1 MNDFKKSYSFIL
13 IITLLFTA
21 QSINI
26 IKTYDTVTFLKQ
38 SVDISHYITYTSWNR
53 NPETDLPRCY
63 SGINFTVLNRDVEAT
78 NAHLTV
84 ILDKSSVI
92 VDKERLE
99 HGLNTITGCHI
110 IDEYE
115 DFDIYHSLT
124 YYITAKTETTFIYG
138 HSESTWKTIFPR
150 WLDSKVASLYITPS
164 NPEVKELENS
174 IAKPLGWLSLC
185 NWVAN
190 NLKYENDYDVHGV
203 SEYWQLPT
211 ETIGLR
217 TGDCEDY
224 AILLCSLY
232 RVSMYNEND
241 VFVVLGYTA
250 DSGHAWVKIN
260 LGFPLGWVSI
270 EPQKGG
276 ILAIIWG
283 IIDLSTY
290 STAYEFNDVYFK
302 VLK

>member
-13 IITLLFTA
+13 IITLLFTV
-21 QSINI
+21 QSVNI
-26 IKTYDTVTFLKQ
+26 IKTFNTVTFLEY
-38 SVDISHYITYTSWNR
+38 SIDISHYITYTSWGR

-63 SGINFTVLNRDVEAT
+63 SGINFTVFNRGLEAT

-84 ILDKSSVI
+84 IVDESSVI
-92 VDKERLE
+92 VDKERLKY
-99 HGLNTITGCHI
+99 GLNAITGCYI

-115 DFDIYHSLT
+115 DFDIYHSLS
-124 YYITAKTETTFIYG
+124 YYITAKTETVFVYG

-150 WLDSKVASLYITPS
+150 WLDEKVASLYITPN
-164 NPEVKELENS
+164 NPEIKELEKS
-174 IAKPLGWLSLC
+174 ISKLLGWLSLC

-190 NLKYENDYDVHGV
+190 NIRYAYDSDVHGV
-203 SEYWQLPT
+203 SEYWQLPI
-211 ETIGLR
+211 ETNSLR

-241 VFVVLGYTA
+241 VFVVVGYTA

-260 LGFPLGWVSI
+260 LGLLGWVNI
-270 EPQKGG
+270 EPQRGG
-276 ILAIIWG
+276 ILAIIEG